1 MLQKESWT
9 YICDNTNVKWVKIFQ
24 LYKGFNRKQTYIG
37 FFTKGSCRSVEPPRN
52 EYKGYKYKFLVK
64 GDISK
69 QLLVR
74 VAKKNRC
81 LSGKLL
87 SFKIN
92 ESITIKKKQEPK
104 SKFLLGPSL
113 RLSKRKKL
121 NSLFST
127 TI

>member
-24 LYKGFNRKQTYIG
+24 LYKGFNRKHTYIG
-37 FFTKGSCRSVEPPRN
+37 FFTKGSCRSVEPPRH
-52 EYKGYKYKFLVK
+52 EYKGYKYKFLIK

-74 VAKKNRC
+74 ASKPIRC
-81 LSGKLL
+81 SSSKVFKLQT
-87 SFKIN
+87 N
-92 ESITIKKKQEPK
+92 DSIAIKKKMEPK

-113 RLSKRKKL
+113 RVTKRKRIS
-121 NSLFST
+121 SLFAVS
-127 TI
+127 I